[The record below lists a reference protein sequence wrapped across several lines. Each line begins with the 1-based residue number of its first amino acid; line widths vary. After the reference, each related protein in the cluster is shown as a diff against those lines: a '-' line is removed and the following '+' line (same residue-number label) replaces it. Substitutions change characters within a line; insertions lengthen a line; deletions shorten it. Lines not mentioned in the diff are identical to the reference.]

1 MFSELLNNTLVEETE
16 GDEIDRLINSQK
28 LKIIA
33 LSFFQQLDL
42 MIIILNN
49 RVVLS
54 RYLSSYPFLSKA
66 TIATLNNYQVQCS
79 GVFWPE
85 LDADLSLRG
94 FLMEEITKKLT
105 SYPAF
110 AE

>member
-1 MFSELLNNTLVEETE
+1 MSNLLKNGMKPLVSNRTAELLNNTLVEETE

-28 LKIIA
+28 LEIIA

-54 RYLSSYPFLSKA
+54 RYLSSYPF
-66 TIATLNNYQVQCS
+66 YQKQQ
-79 GVFWPE
+79 
-85 LDADLSLRG
+85 
-94 FLMEEITKKLT
+94 
-105 SYPAF
+105 
-110 AE
+110 